1 MVEKRT
7 HKLSENWRDR
17 LLSEG
22 DPALES
28 FLEKY
33 PRGER
38 QQLRQI
44 IREHQR
50 AGSEIALATERRKL
64 YRFLHAILAAEKQA
78 GN

>member
-28 FLEKY
+28 FLKKY
-33 PRGER
+33 PHSER

-44 IREHQR
+44 IRKHQG
-50 AGSEIALATERRKL
+50 AGSEIGSATESRKL